1 LFVETPSLLQ
11 TMNLFGTSNANTT
24 CRLLWTQHICSN
36 LLDHHLHFGNMVD
49 ALPIFGKHFPF
60 TQSECSSSFSF
71 LGILIAFC
79 PPAVDQ
85 ILVWIYSS
93 WPKVDFALPELPP
106 DFVQIVCGLR
116 KYAVTIASF
125 SLTLIQGDELER
137 SGYVD
142 VVVGDN

>member
-1 LFVETPSLLQ
+1 
-11 TMNLFGTSNANTT
+11 M
-24 CRLLWTQHICSN
+24 
-36 LLDHHLHFGNMVD
+36 
-49 ALPIFGKHFPF
+49 
-60 TQSECSSSFSF
+60 
-71 LGILIAFC
+71 
-79 PPAVDQ
+79 
-85 ILVWIYSS
+85 
-93 WPKVDFALPELPP
+93 DFALPELPP